1 MKNIKIRK
9 VKKTD
14 KRYFAQWWRDRDLA
28 KLTSGVLRSI
38 TNDQLDKYF
47 NNILKSAKDYH
58 FVITLSNKVI
68 GHISLSKKRIWYETQ
83 IIIGD
88 KKYWGKGHG
97 TEAIK
102 LLIKYAHKLKISKIF
117 LEVRPDNI
125 RAIKSY
131 EKCGFKRKRIIK
143 YSENKHLPETLR
155 MELKK

>member
-1 MKNIKIRK
+1 M
-9 VKKTD
+9 
-14 KRYFAQWWRDRDLA
+14 A

-47 NNILKSAKDYH
+47 NNILDSAKDYH

>member
-9 VKKTD
+9 IKKTD
-14 KRYFAQWWRDRDLA
+14 KRYFAQWWRDRDLV
-28 KLTSGVLRSI
+28 KLTSGVLKPI

-47 NNILKSAKDYH
+47 SDILNSTKDYH
-58 FVITLSNKVI
+58 FVITLNNKVI

-88 KKYWGKGHG
+88 KKYWGKGYG
-97 TEAIK
+97 TKAMK
-102 LLIKYAHKLKISKIF
+102 LLINYAHKLKISKIF

-143 YSENKHLPETLR
+143 YPKNKYLPETLK
-155 MELKK
+155 MELK